1 MYGVQE
7 FYFFIYY
14 VVIHHFMVK
23 IEQNYMKIYNIRM
36 YIKFIYT
43 QLIFDRRHWNNVS
56 EESKD
61 LIKKMLNKNP
71 NIRPSA
77 KDCLR
82 HAYFRRKFA
91 NPVKLVR
98 GRSTI
103 VSMKSP

>member
-1 MYGVQE
+1 
-7 FYFFIYY
+7 
-14 VVIHHFMVK
+14 
-23 IEQNYMKIYNIRM
+23 
-36 YIKFIYT
+36 
-43 QLIFDRRHWNNVS
+43 
-56 EESKD
+56 
-61 LIKKMLNKNP
+61 MLNKNP